1 MWLEFQQGAGLEARC
16 MRQGNIPSLT
26 VPLEGE
32 RAHHPHLADVETE
45 ALRGEVSSPRSHS
58 I

>member
-1 MWLEFQQGAGLEARC
+1 METRC
-16 MRQGNIPSLT
+16 VRQGNIPSLT

-32 RAHHPHLADVETE
+32 RAHRSHLADVETE
-45 ALRGEVSSPRSHS
+45 AQRGEVSSPRSHS